1 MTILSAI
8 HAMPTSALLA
18 LLVGETAA
26 HQLAGRP
33 LAEVFSL
40 YAEPPLLKETCMAP
54 EAERILEASK
64 ELLARA
70 LQESMQSR
78 SLLDTPDAVRDYLKL
93 RLADRDHE
101 VFYGLFL
108 DAQNRLIADV
118 ELFRGTLSQ
127 TSVYPREIVKA
138 ALGYNA
144 AGVIFAHNHP
154 SGVAEPSQADVHLT
168 RTLKQALALVDV
180 RTVDHFIVAGA
191 VQTLSMAERG
201 FL

>member
-1 MTILSAI
+1 
-8 HAMPTSALLA
+8 
-18 LLVGETAA
+18 
-26 HQLAGRP
+26 
-33 LAEVFSL
+33 
-40 YAEPPLLKETCMAP
+40 
-54 EAERILEASK
+54 
-64 ELLARA
+64 
-70 LQESMQSR
+70 MQSR

-154 SGVAEPSQADVHLT
+154 SGVSEPSHSDTHL
-168 RTLKQALALVDV
+168 
-180 RTVDHFIVAGA
+180 
-191 VQTLSMAERG
+191 
-201 FL
+201 

>member
-1 MTILSAI
+1 MTLRSAI

-33 LAEVFSL
+33 LADVFSL
-40 YAEPPLLKETCMAP
+40 YAKPPLLKETSTAP

-154 SGVAEPSQADVHLT
+154 SGVSEPSHSDTHLT
-168 RTLKQALALVDV
+168 DMLKKTLALEEV
-180 RTVDHFIVAGA
+180 RTIDHFIVGGDHSP
-191 VQTLSMAERG
+191 LSMAEG
-201 FL
+201 VVA